1 MIYHV
6 KNLVRYIILLISI
19 FLFFIINLMLIN
31 ILPASLGGM
40 LINETAQIAKSFLVP
55 VFYYSLYN
63 SMILSIFLYG
73 FLLIDFDHVHKT
85 SVRVLGLSITIIMV
99 FFVVVILNPHRND
112 ITIKSIQDG
121 RLYLV
126 NGVFFN
132 YINEIP
138 SVIDEESYETI
149 ISKLSK
155 NEKSVITLHYLKNNY
170 NNSYILND
178 KTDYVTLTKIRSIL
192 LSSGY
197 LDDIKIYFKTVK
209 KNSVGGVIISFND
222 SVLNFQEL
230 PFNFINDKLYLV
242 IPDEKNTTLVFYKKN
257 LLLNDISSLSLIYNL
272 IESNKKIIS
281 IFFSHSRVN
290 KILIWSVFA
299 YILVTISSLIY
310 NRNFP
315 LLSIVFNILLLFF
328 IYYFSDDIFTIIQL
342 FYEYVVPEKVYK
354 FRQIITV
361 FFLFIPAFI
370 FNLVRLLLLSSKGRR
385 ENV

>member
-1 MIYHV
+1 
-6 KNLVRYIILLISI
+6 
-19 FLFFIINLMLIN
+19 
-31 ILPASLGGM
+31 
-40 LINETAQIAKSFLVP
+40 
-55 VFYYSLYN
+55 
-63 SMILSIFLYG
+63 
-73 FLLIDFDHVHKT
+73 
-85 SVRVLGLSITIIMV
+85 
-99 FFVVVILNPHRND
+99 
-112 ITIKSIQDG
+112 
-121 RLYLV
+121 
-126 NGVFFN
+126 
-132 YINEIP
+132 
-138 SVIDEESYETI
+138 
-149 ISKLSK
+149 
-155 NEKSVITLHYLKNNY
+155 
-170 NNSYILND
+170 
-178 KTDYVTLTKIRSIL
+178 VTLTKIRSIL

>member
-1 MIYHV
+1 M
-6 KNLVRYIILLISI
+6 
-19 FLFFIINLMLIN
+19 
-31 ILPASLGGM
+31 
-40 LINETAQIAKSFLVP
+40 
-55 VFYYSLYN
+55 
-63 SMILSIFLYG
+63 
-73 FLLIDFDHVHKT
+73 
-85 SVRVLGLSITIIMV
+85 
-99 FFVVVILNPHRND
+99 
-112 ITIKSIQDG
+112 
-121 RLYLV
+121 
-126 NGVFFN
+126 
-132 YINEIP
+132 
-138 SVIDEESYETI
+138 
-149 ISKLSK
+149 
-155 NEKSVITLHYLKNNY
+155 
-170 NNSYILND
+170 
-178 KTDYVTLTKIRSIL
+178 TLTKIRSIL